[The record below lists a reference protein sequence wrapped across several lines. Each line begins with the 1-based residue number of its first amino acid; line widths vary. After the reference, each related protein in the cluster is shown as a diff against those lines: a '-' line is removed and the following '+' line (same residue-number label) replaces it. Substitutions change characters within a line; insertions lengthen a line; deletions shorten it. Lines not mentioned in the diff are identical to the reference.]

1 MAGWRLK
8 KKVRVYIYR
17 EEKEGVKKKSL
28 LSRGACTPFYKTR
41 EAGYMCG
48 ERKRKRWGCACSTG
62 VREEPGKWPRE

>member
-17 EEKEGVKKKSL
+17 EENEGVKKKSL

-48 ERKRKRWGCACSTG
+48 ERKRKRWGVCMLNRCTG
-62 VREEPGKWPRE
+62 GARQVA